1 MPTEKLPDNL
11 VPVVVKNL
19 LSEGP
24 FFFASMPVGAKAK
37 ILHRN
42 AELSHLRALHKWL
55 AEEIRRYEKREESQ
69 SL

>member
-1 MPTEKLPDNL
+1 MPNERLPDNL
-11 VPVVVKNL
+11 VPMVVKNL

-24 FFFASMPVGAKAK
+24 FFFASMPLGAKAK

-42 AELSHLRALHKWL
+42 TEISQLRALHKWL
-55 AEEIRRYEKREESQ
+55 AEEIRRHEKGEESQ